1 MPPKTTTSE
10 DNAVSCANPLFVQ
23 WVTQWMLEART
34 RKSRLQFVYS
44 KAIDSLVNHPEVLQ
58 TAQEAIR
65 LRGIGPALVTR
76 LEKRLAEHLQ
86 ETGQTPTAG
95 SAQGPQQQSG
105 TRDSSITVDNPR
117 KEANPPGSSG
127 GTRAKRTPT
136 YVPRYRSG
144 SFAILIA
151 LHLLT
156 LRMRYLNPDL
166 RSTTLHTTEQAGYE
180 SSDEISSTLPEV
192 WIDKNDIVT
201 FAQHFSD
208 ATFNMAAYGRQ
219 YSAWNTMKTLV
230 EKELVYRLGMAA
242 QYALSPEGMQLA
254 AKLFQI
260 TQQRETRLDNILE
273 ELQINADGTP
283 REHNSLMLQR
293 RYHSDSVLP
302 CSGTADTSAAPL
314 VGTSSIGRP
323 PLPIHSQRPPPIP
336 RSNADL
342 QRSVRVQ
349 LAGTATVVTPIVH
362 QTTSY
367 DVILVVDTREIRS
380 KTDRDYLRVEL
391 ERRGI
396 PVVVRSLEVG
406 DMVWVARPK
415 GSFSSDD
422 ELFLGHIIERKRMD
436 DLIASIK
443 DGRYKEQKNRLRT
456 CGADHVTYLVEGNN
470 ADEERHIGP
479 NAIQTVISETQ
490 TSHGFFVKR
499 TGNME
504 HTIDYLALMTR
515 ALVDFFSTKPLYQIP
530 SDLVHRDGYA
540 QLKSALQ
547 QLHPNRSWCINYA
560 SLCRIASK
568 SGDLVLSD
576 LFMRMLMSV
585 KGMSAEKAS
594 YLVRRYPTP
603 THFLDSLSAES
614 SQQHRIEILQD
625 NHNSSQLAR
634 RKIGPALATKLAD
647 TWFADV
653 YPE

>member
-1 MPPKTTTSE
+1 MPPTTTTSE
-10 DNAVSCANPLFVQ
+10 GNSVPCANPLFVQ
-23 WVTQWMLEART
+23 WVTQWMLEARA
-34 RKSRLQFVYS
+34 RKSKLQFVYS
-44 KAIDSLVNHPEVLQ
+44 KAIDSLVSHPKVLQ

-76 LEKRLAEHLQ
+76 LEKRLSQHYQ
-86 ETGQTPTAG
+86 ETGQIP
-95 SAQGPQQQSG
+95 SASSSQGPRQPSG
-105 TRDSSITVDNPR
+105 ANDNSITTDNPR
-117 KEANPPGSSG
+117 EETNPSGSSG
-127 GTRAKRTPT
+127 GTRAKRIPT

-156 LRMRYLNPDL
+156 LRTRYLNPDL
-166 RSTTLHTTEQAGYE
+166 RSATLDSMEQAEYE
-180 SSDEISSTLPEV
+180 SSSETSSTLPEV
-192 WIDKNDIVT
+192 WIDKNDIAT
-201 FAQHFSD
+201 FAQPFSE

-242 QYALSPEGMQLA
+242 QYALSIEGMQLA

-260 TQQRETRLDNILE
+260 TQQRETRLEQILE

-283 REHNSLMLQR
+283 REYSNLVLQR
-293 RYHSDSVLP
+293 RHHSDSVLP
-302 CSGTADTSAAPL
+302 CSGVADTGAAPL
-314 VGTSSIGRP
+314 VGTLSIGRP
-323 PLPIHSQRPPPIP
+323 SLSTHLQRPPPIP

-349 LAGTATVVTPIVH
+349 LAGTTTVVTPIVH

-367 DVILVVDTREIRS
+367 DLILVVDTREIRS

-391 ERRGI
+391 ERRGV

-406 DMVWVARPK
+406 DMVWVARPH
-415 GSFSSDD
+415 GSFSADD
-422 ELFLGHIIERKRMD
+422 ELFLGHIVERKRMD

-443 DGRYKEQKNRLRT
+443 DGRYKEQKNRLRA
-456 CGADHVTYLVEGNN
+456 CGADHVTYLVEGNS
-470 ADEERHIGP
+470 ADEERHMGP

-490 TSHGFFVKR
+490 TNHGFFVKR
-499 TGNME
+499 TGSME
-504 HTIDYLALMTR
+504 QTIDYLALMTR
-515 ALVDFFSTKPLYQIP
+515 ALVDFFSAKSLYQIP
-530 SDLVHRDGYA
+530 ADLVHRDSYA
-540 QLKSALQ
+540 KLKGTLQ
-547 QLHPNRSWCINYA
+547 QLHPSRSWCINYA
-560 SLCRIASK
+560 ALCRIASK

-576 LFMRMLMSV
+576 LFTRMLMSA
-585 KGMSAEKAS
+585 KGMTAEKAL

-603 THFLDSLSAES
+603 ARFLDSLSAES
-614 SQQHRIEILQD
+614 SQQRREEILQD
-625 NHNSSQLAR
+625 NRNSSQLAR